1 MAERE
6 FAQIGVIGAGAWG
19 TALANLLAKKGCRV
33 DLWVREEEVY
43 GQIQA
48 ERVNRVFLPGVTLAP
63 GLRPV
68 RSHHD
73 AASAKD
79 LVIMV
84 VPSHVFR
91 EVLQHVIPHL
101 EQETAVLT
109 ATKGIENQTLL
120 TMSQIVKAALPEKW
134 PGAERVACLSG
145 PSFARE
151 VSRGNP
157 TAVTIACRDPEL
169 GIRLQHLF
177 SSESFRAYLTD
188 DLMGV
193 ELSGALKNV
202 VAIAAGIADGLE
214 VGHNTRAALITRGLA
229 EMTRLGVA
237 LGARPATF
245 AGLAGMGDLVLTC
258 TGDLSR
264 NRSVGL
270 QIGRGMRLQD
280 VLSGI
285 NTVAEGVKTTLSA
298 YHLALKTRVDMP
310 IVEQVYRV
318 LYENKD
324 PREALRDLMTR
335 DLKREPEY

>member
-1 MAERE
+1 MSEQD
-6 FAQIGVIGAGAWG
+6 FTHIGVIGAGGWG
-19 TALANLLAKKGCRV
+19 TALANLLAQRGLRV

-43 GQIQA
+43 RQIRD
-48 ERVNRVFLPGVTLAP
+48 ERVNELFLPGVRLAP
-63 GLRPV
+63 NLHPV
-68 RSHHD
+68 QSHGE
-73 AASAKD
+73 AASGKD
-79 LVIMV
+79 LVIMAT
-84 VPSHVFR
+84 PSHVFR
-91 EVLQHVIPHL
+91 EVLRLVVSHVG
-101 EQETAVLT
+101 EGTTVLT
-109 ATKGIENQTLL
+109 ATKGIENETLM
-120 TMSQIVKAALPEKW
+120 TMCQIAEALFPEKW
-134 PGAERVACLSG
+134 TGGRRLACLSG

-157 TAVTIACRDPEL
+157 TAVTLACRDLEL
-169 GIRLQHLF
+169 GMRLQRLF
-177 SSESFRAYLTD
+177 SSETFRTYLTD

-193 ELSGALKNV
+193 EICGALKNV

-214 VGHNTRAALITRGLA
+214 VGHNARAALITRGLA

-245 AGLAGMGDLVLTC
+245 AGLAGIGDLVLTC

-270 QIGRGMRLQD
+270 EIGKGKRLQEI
-280 VLSGI
+280 LNGRS
-285 NTVAEGVKTTLSA
+285 TVAEGVKTTLSA
-298 YHLALKTRVDMP
+298 YHLARKTGVDMP

-324 PREALRDLMTR
+324 SRKALRELMTR